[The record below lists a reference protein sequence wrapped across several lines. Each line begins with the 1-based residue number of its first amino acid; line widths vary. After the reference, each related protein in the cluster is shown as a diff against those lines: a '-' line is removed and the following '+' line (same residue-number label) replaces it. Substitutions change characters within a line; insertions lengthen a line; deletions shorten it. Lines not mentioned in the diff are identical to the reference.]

1 MKSTIAV
8 IKLENTCRTN
18 NVHLNYKQICNYKLA
33 ELSNCCWHNN
43 VEKIPIMHFG
53 TLPEIPE
60 KKKKTRGVYHIFC
73 KGKFSLVVCQGQP
86 SAQKDKNTS
95 MKWTSFS
102 PVVKVSI
109 LCENGRVGIVFCS
122 ALPNALK

>member
-1 MKSTIAV
+1 MQFV
-8 IKLENTCRTN
+8 
-18 NVHLNYKQICNYKLA
+18 
-33 ELSNCCWHNN
+33 
-43 VEKIPIMHFG
+43 

-60 KKKKTRGVYHIFC
+60 KKKKKKRGVYHIFC
-73 KGKFSLVVCQGQP
+73 KFKFSLVVCHGQP

-95 MKWTSFS
+95 LKWTSFS

-109 LCENGRVGIVFCS
+109 LCENGHVGIVFCS